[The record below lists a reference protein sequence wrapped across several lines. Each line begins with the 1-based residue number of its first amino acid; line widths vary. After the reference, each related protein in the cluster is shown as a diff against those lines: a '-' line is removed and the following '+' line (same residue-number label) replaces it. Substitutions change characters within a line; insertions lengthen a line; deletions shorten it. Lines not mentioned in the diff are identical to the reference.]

1 MDKGNPV
8 GALQLSVRLRGV
20 SPPVT
25 RRLLIAEQILLA
37 ELHSILRAAFGWSDD
52 HRYTFQIRGWQF
64 GDPSRALELAL
75 SGGGVDIPL
84 AAFELGRLEKGFATN
99 TTSRFLRRSIAV

>member
-25 RRLLIAEQILLA
+25 RRLLIGEQILLA
-37 ELHSILRAAFGWSDD
+37 ELHSILQAAFGWPQGKS
-52 HRYTFQIRGWQF
+52 RPTRN
-64 GDPSRALELAL
+64 PSKH
-75 SGGGVDIPL
+75 G
-84 AAFELGRLEKGFATN
+84 
-99 TTSRFLRRSIAV
+99 